1 MADRYGVLL
10 LSCVRH
16 QGGYAPL
23 FEAHPDV
30 EIVAVADEPDV
41 PDWMHEVNQQFADQ
55 YGLSYISDV
64 SAALARDDVDF
75 VSICSEPTRHARL
88 TIAAADNGKHIFL
101 DKPMATTVDDALAVV
116 EAVDRAGV
124 TFTFVNRLYSPA
136 IQQTRAAID
145 RGEIGLPYA
154 LDVSFVSAGGLTTGS
169 VEDFQLVVDRDLS
182 GGGEFMNFLGYPIE
196 TVQYL
201 TGLEITDVYASAGNY
216 FFEPHREHDVEDFG
230 VALLTLERGVI
241 ATVTVGRT
249 PTPNHPRGGE
259 HTVRVHGSAGSR
271 FTDEGRPSVA
281 VYAPEPAPRGY
292 PPHAVADVMIAPL
305 IDDFIACLKEGHQ
318 PLRSTRDGLS
328 VIAVI
333 EAAYRSMR
341 SGRRERVASTETS
354 KKGKS

>member
-1 MADRYGVLL
+1 MADTYGVLL

-16 QGGYAPL
+16 QGTYAPV
-23 FEAHPDV
+23 FAAHPDV
-30 EIVAVADEPDV
+30 EIVAVADEPDI
-41 PDWMHEVNQQFADQ
+41 PAWMHEVNQQFADE
-55 YGLSYISDV
+55 YGLPYIRNV
-64 SAALARDDVDF
+64 PEALSRPDVDF

-88 TIAAADNGKHIFL
+88 AIASANHGKHVLL
-101 DKPMATTVDDALAVV
+101 DKPMATTVEDALDVV
-116 EAVDRAGV
+116 DAIDRAGV

-182 GGGEFMNFLGYPIE
+182 GGGELMNFLGYPIE

-216 FFEPHREHDVEDFG
+216 FFDPHREHGVEDFG
-230 VALLTLERGVI
+230 VVLLTLERGVI
-241 ATVTVGRT
+241 ATATVGRT

-259 HTVRVHGSAGSR
+259 HTVRVHGSSGSR

-281 VYAPEPAPRGY
+281 LYAPSPAPSGF
-292 PPHAVADVMIAPL
+292 PPHSVVDVMISPL
-305 IDDFIACLKEGHQ
+305 IDDFVACLREGQ
-318 PLRSTRDGLS
+318 KPIRSARDGLA

-333 EAAYRSMR
+333 EAAYRSIR
-341 SGRRERVASTETS
+341 SGRRERVMLPEANRKVTS
-354 KKGKS
+354 